1 MSTHYRAYK
10 ADTHAI
16 DTMLFE
22 YYYEAQ
28 ERCYQLENQFGGTW
42 LIEDVED
49 QNSNRQTS
57 SYNSSENSLNTL
69 WIWLIILY
77 ILFAMGD

>member
-28 ERCYQLENQFGGTW
+28 ERCYQLQNQFGGTW
-42 LIEDVED
+42 LIEEIDD
-49 QNSNRQTS
+49 QNSNYQTT
-57 SYNSSENSLNTL
+57 SYNNSKNSLDAF
-69 WIWLIILY
+69 WIWVIILY
-77 ILFAMGD
+77 ILFTI

>member
-28 ERCYQLENQFGGTW
+28 ERCDQLENQFGGTW
-42 LIEDVED
+42 LIEEIDD
-49 QNSNRQTS
+49 QNYSHQTT
-57 SYNSSENSLNTL
+57 SYNSSKNSLDAL

-77 ILFAMGD
+77 ILFTI